1 MKLIFKIR
9 LLLLFFIL
17 ALLLSGLTAF
27 PVETELKWLLHH
39 PSLIPSGMQ
48 AWLQHCYDALK
59 ITNEEYPMLA
69 YGYDWLAFSH
79 IIIAMA
85 FIGPLKDPVKNRW
98 IIDWALLACL
108 AVIPLALIAGPIRQ
122 IPFFHILIDCSFGVI
137 GIFPLLL
144 CRKWIKQL
152 VLQQ

>member
-1 MKLIFKIR
+1 M
-9 LLLLFFIL
+9 LFFIL
-17 ALLLSGLTAF
+17 ALLFSGLTAF
-27 PVETELKWLLHH
+27 PVETELNWLLHH

-48 AWLQHCYDALK
+48 AWLQRCYDALK
-59 ITNEEYPMLA
+59 TTNEEYPMLA
-69 YGYDWLAFSH
+69 YGYDWLAFAH

-85 FIGPLKDPVKNRW
+85 FIGPWKDPVKNSW
-98 IIDWALLACL
+98 IIDWALLACI

-122 IPFFHILIDCSFGVI
+122 IPFFHILIDCSFGII

-152 VLQQ
+152 ALQQ